1 MLPFFLAREI
11 HASRLACPTNVV
23 LLRFKRVWNNVETM
37 IDIICALRNAFDP
50 HIDRVQPISILN
62 AAAIH
67 LGGVS
72 FCLMS
77 AGCGAYVCC
86 LQKLYSTRA
95 MLPSYGS
102 LLGRRSLCD
111 VRHHF
116 KSVHNFDQWSRSQYS
131 SDQGERQ
138 LTNWIRFPK
147 RWCNGTDP
155 RDFNNDL
162 KQQQHSLEVALLT
175 VILSCIPWL
184 GSIDHKAM

>member
-50 HIDRVQPISILN
+50 HIDRVQPISILH

-72 FCLMS
+72 FCLMF

-116 KSVHNFDQWSRSQYS
+116 KSVHNFDQ
-131 SDQGERQ
+131 
-138 LTNWIRFPK
+138 
-147 RWCNGTDP
+147 
-155 RDFNNDL
+155 
-162 KQQQHSLEVALLT
+162 
-175 VILSCIPWL
+175 
-184 GSIDHKAM
+184 